1 MAWLRSAI
9 CIAFGLLCFVLS
21 ANGTTDS
28 IQKRQLAL
36 GLSLAALRRP
46 LGTTSGLLWPF
57 GPNNVK
63 LASSASNRMPHFA
76 QLQLAQSQ
84 RNPFAHLA
92 GLGVPRGPRNPL
104 ADYAALAQASAY
116 RPRARGPKLD
126 RNPWTPIVRPAAP
139 LRQRPRLNV
148 PYADDLLQLELPPN
162 ALSLRGPKSQ
172 QNFLQ
177 AQPNLQA
184 HLASVLG
191 NYMSKNRVRLPPATL
206 PESYDDGSDAGG
218 YSLEGPSYETEGL
231 SAPNAGYGQEQGEY
245 GSQGP
250 QQVQVEVLEQP
261 EYETQE
267 PSYGQQGENEG
278 YGQAPQLQ
286 QGYQPQSEPQQQYA
300 PQQQEYGQAPQQ
312 QEYGQAPQQQQYGQ
326 APQGYGQGGDEEDVQ
341 IEDIPQ
347 GPVQVQ
353 VLDYS
358 NGQEGG
364 YGGQEEQRP
373 QQQEQ
378 QGYGGQEEQRPQAPV
393 QIVQVEQ
400 QQTKGGEPGPQ
411 PQQGYGAQPQQQQQG
426 YGAPAPA
433 QVIVQ
438 QPQPVVQEVKG
449 PVLVQQPIIQQVQ
462 TPVLVRQ
469 PVIQQVKAP
478 VVIQQQPIRL
488 VQAQPLLRPPQ
499 QLVQVRVPVQ
509 QAVPV
514 KGLPPRAVKGP
525 QAPRQAAYGYGRQK
539 AYGPPAP
546 PPPPPPPP
554 PTIVVAQPPPPPP
567 PTQPVILVEEPAPVR
582 VAPPPPP
589 VE

>member
-21 ANGTTDS
+21 ANATTDS

-46 LGTTSGLLWPF
+46 LGATSGLLWPF

-206 PESYDDGSDAGG
+206 PESYDEGGDAGG

-231 SAPNAGYGQEQGEY
+231 SAPNAGYGQVNAIPVQPQRPAPRPLSLNQGSYVQEQGEY

-286 QGYQPQSEPQQQYA
+286 QA
-300 PQQQEYGQAPQQ
+300 
-312 QEYGQAPQQQQYGQ
+312 
-326 APQGYGQGGDEEDVQ
+326 
-341 IEDIPQ
+341 
-347 GPVQVQ
+347 
-353 VLDYS
+353 
-358 NGQEGG
+358 
-364 YGGQEEQRP
+364 
-373 QQQEQ
+373 
-378 QGYGGQEEQRPQAPV
+378 
-393 QIVQVEQ
+393 
-400 QQTKGGEPGPQ
+400 
-411 PQQGYGAQPQQQQQG
+411 
-426 YGAPAPA
+426 
-433 QVIVQ
+433 
-438 QPQPVVQEVKG
+438 
-449 PVLVQQPIIQQVQ
+449 
-462 TPVLVRQ
+462 
-469 PVIQQVKAP
+469 
-478 VVIQQQPIRL
+478 
-488 VQAQPLLRPPQ
+488 
-499 QLVQVRVPVQ
+499 
-509 QAVPV
+509 
-514 KGLPPRAVKGP
+514 
-525 QAPRQAAYGYGRQK
+525 
-539 AYGPPAP
+539 
-546 PPPPPPPP
+546 
-554 PTIVVAQPPPPPP
+554 
-567 PTQPVILVEEPAPVR
+567 
-582 VAPPPPP
+582 
-589 VE
+589 